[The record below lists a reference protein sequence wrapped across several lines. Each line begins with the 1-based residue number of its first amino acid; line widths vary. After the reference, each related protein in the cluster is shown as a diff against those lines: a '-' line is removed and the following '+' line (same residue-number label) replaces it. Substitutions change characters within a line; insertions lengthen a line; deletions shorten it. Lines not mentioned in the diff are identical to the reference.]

1 MAKIQLGA
9 VVSASQ
15 AWLQRSQRVLS
26 SADKR
31 EWAAAALGGCLAEL
45 SGSRDA
51 PLLTVAFGLVHQ
63 VQQQGEP
70 AAWISS
76 NENTFFPPDVADG
89 GVDLSALPVI
99 RLASLQRRLTAIEQL
114 VSSGAF
120 GVVVADLEE
129 CVDLPLAVQTRLA
142 EQALAQNTLVLCLTV
157 KTAQQPSLGSLVAI
171 RAHARRMQE
180 RDGRFHCQVHALKD
194 KRYGPDWVDEE
205 WCCGPTGVR

>member
-1 MAKIQLGA
+1 M
-9 VVSASQ
+9 
-15 AWLQRSQRVLS
+15 
-26 SADKR
+26 
-31 EWAAAALGGCLAEL
+31 AEL

-70 AAWISS
+70 AAWVSS

>member
-1 MAKIQLGA
+1 MPKIQLGA
-9 VVSASQ
+9 VISASQ

-31 EWAAAALGGCLAEL
+31 EWTAAALGGCWAEL
-45 SGSRDA
+45 SGGRDA

>member
-1 MAKIQLGA
+1 M
-9 VVSASQ
+9 
-15 AWLQRSQRVLS
+15 
-26 SADKR
+26 
-31 EWAAAALGGCLAEL
+31 AEL
-45 SGSRDA
+45 SGGRDA

-180 RDGRFHCQVHALKD
+180 RDGRFNCQVHALKD

>member
-1 MAKIQLGA
+1 MPKIQLGA
-9 VVSASQ
+9 VISASQ

-31 EWAAAALGGCLAEL
+31 EWTAGALGGCLAEL
-45 SGSRDA
+45 SGGRDA

-76 NENTFFPPDVADG
+76 NENTFFPPDGADG

-120 GVVVADLEE
+120 GLVVADLEE

-180 RDGRFHCQVHALKD
+180 RDGRFNCQVHALKD

>member
-1 MAKIQLGA
+1 MATMQLGA
-9 VVSASQ
+9 LVSASR
-15 AWLQRSQRVLS
+15 AWLQRSQMMLS
-26 SADKR
+26 SARTKQ
-31 EWAAAALGGCLAEL
+31 WTAAALGGCLAEL
-45 SGSRDA
+45 SGRSAA

-70 AAWISS
+70 VAWVSS
-76 NENTFFPPDVADG
+76 DENGFFPPDVADG

-99 RLASLQRRLTAIEQL
+99 RLASLQQRLTAIEQL
-114 VSSGAF
+114 VCSGAF
-120 GVVVADLEE
+120 GLVVADLEE

-171 RAHARRMQE
+171 RAHARRIQE
-180 RDGRFHCQVHALKD
+180 RDGRFRCQVRAVKD

>member
-45 SGSRDA
+45 SGGRDA

>member
-15 AWLQRSQRVLS
+15 AWLQRSQRALS
-26 SADKR
+26 FAGKR
-31 EWAAAALGGCLAEL
+31 EWTVAALGGCLAEL
-45 SGSRDA
+45 SGGRDA
-51 PLLTVAFGLVHQ
+51 TLLTVAFGLVHQ

-76 NENTFFPPDVADG
+76 NENTFFPPDVAGG

-171 RAHARRMQE
+171 RAHARRI
-180 RDGRFHCQVHALKD
+180 RDSDGRFNCQVHALKD

-205 WCCGPTGVR
+205 WCCGPIGVR